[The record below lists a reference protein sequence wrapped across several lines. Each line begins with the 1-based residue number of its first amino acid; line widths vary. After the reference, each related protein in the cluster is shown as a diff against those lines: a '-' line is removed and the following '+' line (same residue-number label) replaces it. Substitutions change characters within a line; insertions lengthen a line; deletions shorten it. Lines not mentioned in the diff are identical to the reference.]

1 MGGQWKLEDHVGW
14 LVGQEVDT
22 TLREVQVCRGRM
34 KNEATRGQQ
43 LMSAEGPAG
52 LPSAHWTG
60 IVQNSKGLSQLRS
73 EIFD

>member
-1 MGGQWKLEDHVGW
+1 
-14 LVGQEVDT
+14 
-22 TLREVQVCRGRM
+22 M
-34 KNEATRGQQ
+34 KPRRGQQ
-43 LMSAEGPAG
+43 LMSEEGPAG